1 VKAAGDRAVHR
12 AIVVD
17 GTGRTLYQLTSES
30 ARQVRCTGSCLRFWL
45 PLTFTSRST
54 KLVEGRGVA
63 GRLAIFRRRD
73 GTLQV
78 TLRGL
83 LLYRFAG
90 DQVLG
95 QTLGNGIHRF
105 GGVWALVLARAPK
118 LPAAGVPGPK
128 LPPIP
133 PPA

>member
-1 VKAAGDRAVHR
+1 M
-12 AIVVD
+12 
-17 GTGRTLYQLTSES
+17 
-30 ARQVRCTGSCLRFWL
+30 
-45 PLTFTSRST
+45 
-54 KLVEGRGVA
+54 KLVEGRGVT
-63 GRLAIFRRRD
+63 GRLAIFRRPDR
-73 GTLQV
+73 TLQV

-90 DQVLG
+90 DRVAG
-95 QTLGNGIHRF
+95 QTRGSGIHLA

-118 LPAAGVPGPK
+118 LPPIPPPAGVPGPK